1 MLTLGQIIEEKAE
14 KDGRYAIAYALLK
27 LEPRLAD
34 LGFGRGVTSN
44 GTTDSKVVYAR
55 LIART
60 LISPRNQSRTSAA
73 G

>member
-1 MLTLGQIIEEKAE
+1 MPTLNQIIEEKAV

-44 GTTDSKVVYAR
+44 GTTERIAMELAEIAKALTEIADSFPAK
-55 LIART
+55 
-60 LISPRNQSRTSAA
+60 
-73 G
+73 